1 MICIHFYLSQYHSEK
16 FQTPYTV
23 DFESIR
29 QREDPTRPNE
39 PEVIGKWDLG
49 SLDDALL
56 NVVNEDEEIGDKSFS
71 LGYDDKPKSEGL
83 GKKDGVNEEN
93 YEIDDNSGESGQY
106 DFGNEMDADYLG

>member
-1 MICIHFYLSQYHSEK
+1 LICIHFYLSQNHSEK

-56 NVVNEDEEIGDKSFS
+56 NIVNENKGFS
-71 LGYDDKPKSEGL
+71 LGSGEEKQGL
-83 GKKDGVNEEN
+83 GLRKKDGVN
-93 YEIDDNSGESGQY
+93 
-106 DFGNEMDADYLG
+106 